1 MAKGYGQDFKKQPM
15 TKLNFVTPTLAFICL
30 ALGFFLWGTC
40 QKNKVLELKA
50 ESQNSQ
56 HKQQIA
62 AKDTEI
68 RTLAGE
74 ISTLK
79 QSAIQRGAKD
89 SIVLTGLKQAN
100 STLTQKLAEKR
111 PPIEVMADTIQPL
124 RDYLILSDSLMAAK
138 DTLIHEMTLRHSA
151 QVVEL
156 DRIIDLQT
164 QQIMAEGVKTKL
176 WEEVATKN
184 EKDYNKERRKKGFF
198 KVTTA
203 VAVGLCLFLAVK

>member
-1 MAKGYGQDFKKQPM
+1 MAQIDPVIVTVKRP
-15 TKLNFVTPTLAFICL
+15 LNFRDPLFILIIVCL
-30 ALGFFLWGTC
+30 IFFILW
-40 QKNKVLELKA
+40 QRSQSKIQQLERSQDNKL
-50 ESQNSQ
+50 
-56 HKQQIA
+56 HQQRIE

-68 RTLAGE
+68 RTLAGQ
-74 ISTLK
+74 IL
-79 QSAIQRGAKD
+79 
-89 SIVLTGLKQAN
+89 
-100 STLTQKLAEKR
+100 TLTQKSGIRRADDSLALKRKETAIATLSHKLAEKR
-111 PPIEVMADTIQPL
+111 HPIQVMADTIQPL
-124 RDYLILSDSLMAAK
+124 RDYLILSDSLLAAK

-164 QQIMAEGVKTKL
+164 QQIMAESVKTKL
-176 WEEVATKN
+176 WEEVAVKT